1 MKLSGQKLS
10 AALPHR
16 ATGSYCLRETPP
28 AAGGPVHVRDAMRS
42 RPRQSPES
50 AVLIIAYGNPLRGDD
65 GVAWHIAEQLA
76 AAQGQ
81 SNLKIL
87 TRHQL
92 TPELAEA
99 ISQANLVIFVDASMG
114 QPPGTISCV
123 PVGAEMTDQS
133 SHQFDPAGLM
143 FCAREIYGAAPQ
155 ALLCTIAGEDFGY
168 EERLSP
174 TILAAMP
181 KLLQRIRALIAAHEE
196 SN

>member
-1 MKLSGQKLS
+1 MKLSGQKLPTV
-10 AALPHR
+10 LPR
-16 ATGSYCLRETPP
+16 NATGSYCLRATPP
-28 AAGGPVHVRDAMRS
+28 AAERPEHAWDAMRT
-42 RPRQSPES
+42 RPRHCPEPC
-50 AVLIIAYGNPLRGDD
+50 VLIIAYGNPLRGDD

-81 SNLKIL
+81 SPLKIL

-99 ISQANLVIFVDASMG
+99 ISQANLVIFVDASVG

-123 PVGAEMTDQS
+123 PVGPEMADQS
-133 SHQFDPAGLM
+133 SHQFDPASLM
-143 FCAREIYGAAPQ
+143 FCAREIYGSAPK